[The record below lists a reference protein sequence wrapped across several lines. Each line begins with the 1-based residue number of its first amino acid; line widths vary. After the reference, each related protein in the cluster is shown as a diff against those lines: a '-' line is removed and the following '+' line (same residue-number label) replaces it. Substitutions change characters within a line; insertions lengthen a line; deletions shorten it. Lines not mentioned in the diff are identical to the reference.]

1 MQFSRR
7 LSLSLATA
15 LFFLGGC
22 GNNGGS
28 IKAPAGLT
36 YSAGTAVYTKGVAV
50 TPDNPTSSGGAVS
63 AYSVSPALPAGLTLN
78 NSTGVISGTPTAVTP
93 VASYTVTAS
102 GVVGSTSTR
111 ISVTVNDRPPSALS
125 YAAGA
130 ATYVINTPIT
140 PNNPTNSGG
149 TVVSYSVTPALPAG
163 LSLDAA
169 MGAIS
174 GSPSAVTPQLKYT
187 VTAVN
192 TGGSATAA
200 VFITVN
206 SAASNPLAAPA
217 GLSYKFANAT
227 YTVGVSIPANVPTS
241 TGGVPLPYMNS
252 SGIPVPAYSIYPSL
266 PPGLRIDGAP
276 LLPIGDLP
284 SGIISG
290 IPAAPS
296 PATVYTVTA
305 SNPAGSTTA
314 ALTIEVDAA
323 DVTPAG
329 LSYSTPAPVYEA
341 GIAITPDYPAVNS
354 LGATP
359 NRYSASPDLSQTG
372 LTLDPSSG
380 VLSGTPVALSS
391 KTAPPLTVTYTV
403 TASNSAGEVTA
414 PLTITIYNS
423 HQSVP
428 NMAQAIDP
436 LAAPGSSFQFLD
448 TGMVVTDT
456 YNPNVAPVEWM
467 AGQAV
472 STAVN
477 PNLNLLAVLTSGF
490 NRVFHEAFPF
500 FDPLYSN
507 EYVFL
512 YDISGGTPVFKQA
525 IPIPNAYHGLAWDP
539 VPGNNAL
546 YVSGGMGD
554 APFGTDPIPYTVNGA
569 PATNN
574 GDNVHIIT
582 LQPNGSWALS
592 AELDLGP
599 SNSVVGGHPAGN
611 GLPVPNNQ
619 FASVNSAVFVAP
631 MAAGVAL
638 SNDGQTL
645 VVANYYNDSIT
656 VFTGGLSIWLD
667 QWVPDPASPQQFQ
680 GTLPG
685 TELDLRP
692 GKAASGAT
700 PGTPG
705 GEYPFWVVLAGKSG
719 PGATAYVSSLR
730 DREIDVVNLGESC
743 GNGTDWTWLLH
754 ASLAGCQSPHSRQ
767 GPAEQNDPQ
776 RGRDASVCGRRRVG
790 YRGCNRSQSS
800 RCRSPQ
806 PEPAGNGQHGD

>member
-1 MQFSRR
+1 MQSSRW
-7 LSLSLATA
+7 LGLALATVF
-15 LFFLGGC
+15 FFLCGC
-22 GNNGGS
+22 GNRQHV
-28 IKAPAGLT
+28 KAPTGLT
-36 YSAGTAVYTKGVAV
+36 YSAGSAIYTKGVAV
-50 TPDNPTSSGGAVS
+50 TPDNPTSSGGAVT

-78 NSTGVISGTPTAVTP
+78 SGTGVISGTPTAVTP
-93 VASYTVTAS
+93 IASYTVTAS
-102 GVVGSTSTR
+102 DAAGSTTTS
-111 ISVTVNDRPPSALS
+111 ISVTVNDQPPSAFS
-125 YAAGA
+125 YAAGT
-130 ATYVINTPIT
+130 ATYVVSTPIT
-140 PNNPTNSGG
+140 PNSPTNSGG
-149 TVVSYSVTPALPAG
+149 TVVSYSVIPALPAG
-163 LSLDAA
+163 LSLSTAT
-169 MGAIS
+169 GAIS
-174 GSPSAVTPQLKYT
+174 GTPTAMTLQAKYT
-187 VTAVN
+187 ITAVN

-200 VFITVN
+200 VFIAVN
-206 SAASNPLAAPA
+206 SAAPIPLAAPA

-227 YTVGVSIPANVPTS
+227 YTAGVSIPANVPTS
-241 TGGVPLPYMNS
+241 TGGVPLPYTS
-252 SGIPVPAYSIYPSL
+252 PSGIPVPAYSIYPSL
-266 PPGLRIDGAP
+266 PPGLRIDGAA
-276 LLPIGDLP
+276 LLPLGDLP

-290 IPAAPS
+290 TPSATS

-314 ALTIEVDAA
+314 TLTIEVDAA
-323 DVTPAG
+323 DVAPAG

-341 GIAITPDYPAVNS
+341 GIAITPDYPTIS
-354 LGATP
+354 PLGGAPTS
-359 NRYSASPDLSQTG
+359 YSATPDLSQIG
-372 LTLDPSSG
+372 LTLNTSSG
-380 VLSGTPVALSS
+380 VLSGTPAALSS
-391 KTAPPLTVTYTV
+391 QTAPPLTATYTV
-403 TASNSAGEVTA
+403 TASNSRGDVTA

-448 TGMVVTDT
+448 TSMVVTDT
-456 YNPNVAPVEWM
+456 YNPNVPPVEWM

-477 PNLNLLAVLTSGF
+477 SNLNLLAVLTSGF

-500 FDPLYSN
+500 FDPLYSS

-619 FASVNSAVFVAP
+619 FASVNARSSWLRWP
-631 MAAGVAL
+631 PELRSRTMARRWWWPI
-638 SNDGQTL
+638 
-645 VVANYYNDSIT
+645 IT
-656 VFTGGLSIWLD
+656 TTRL
-667 QWVPDPASPQQFQ
+667 PCSP
-680 GTLPG
+680 
-685 TELDLRP
+685 E
-692 GKAASGAT
+692 A
-700 PGTPG
+700 
-705 GEYPFWVVLAGKSG
+705 
-719 PGATAYVSSLR
+719 
-730 DREIDVVNLGESC
+730 
-743 GNGTDWTWLLH
+743 
-754 ASLAGCQSPHSRQ
+754 
-767 GPAEQNDPQ
+767 
-776 RGRDASVCGRRRVG
+776 
-790 YRGCNRSQSS
+790 
-800 RCRSPQ
+800 
-806 PEPAGNGQHGD
+806 